1 MRSGLAKFVSDQAEG
16 LRRLLARHGS
26 RAIAVTGGSAG
37 VGGSTAVV
45 NLAAALAAQG
55 KDVLVVDEHAGE
67 PRSIATQ
74 TGVVAPERLVAFARG
89 EVALDAAVARHPAG
103 FAVLGAPRSYRVAC
117 KPSQLA
123 SVFDGPAD
131 VVLID
136 VQLERDGKLSDLAL
150 QAHDLMI
157 VTRVAAQAITDTYA
171 CMKRLHYAYAIAQFR
186 VLVNHVHSVA
196 DAHVAL
202 DNLSDVASRYLT
214 VSLEGAGCVAEDP
227 LIARSRDLSRCIVEA
242 FPSAPAA
249 RDFRHLADELQYWPM
264 RPAMSSRTP
273 WSAGAAV
280 TTTAP
285 RAEQPSAQHA

>member
-1 MRSGLAKFVSDQAEG
+1 MAKFVSDQAEG

-74 TGVVAPERLVAFARG
+74 TGDASPERFAAFARG
-89 EVALDAAVARHPAG
+89 EIALEAAVARHAAG
-103 FAVLGAPRSYRVAC
+103 FAVLGVPRSARAAC

-123 SVFDGPAD
+123 AVFDGPAD

-136 VQLERDGKLSDLAL
+136 VQLERDGMLSDLAL
-150 QAHDLMI
+150 QAHDLLI

-171 CMKRLHYAYAIAQFR
+171 CLKRLHYAYAIAQFR
-186 VLVNHVHSVA
+186 VLVNHVQSEA
-196 DAHVAL
+196 DARTAL
-202 DNLSDVASRYLT
+202 ENLADVSSRYLR
-214 VSLEGAGCVAEDP
+214 VSLEGAGCIAEDP
-227 LIARSRDLSRCIVEA
+227 LMARSRELSRCIVEGW
-242 FPSAPAA
+242 PSAPAA
-249 RDFRHLADELQYWPM
+249 RDFRQLASELQDWPM
-264 RPAMSSRTP
+264 RPAMSSRAP
-273 WSAGAAV
+273 WTAGAAV
-280 TTTAP
+280 TTASSH
-285 RAEQPSAQHA
+285 AEQPSAHHA

>member
-26 RAIAVTGGSAG
+26 RAIAVTGGTAG
-37 VGGSTAVV
+37 VGCSTTVV

-67 PRSIATQ
+67 PDAIVATPN
-74 TGVVAPERLVAFARG
+74 GAAAERFVAFTRG
-89 EVALDAAVARHPAG
+89 ELALDAATERHSAG
-103 FAVLGAPRSYRVAC
+103 FAVLAAPRSHRDMC

-123 SVFDGPAD
+123 AVFDSPAD

-136 VQLERDGKLSDLAL
+136 VQFERDGMLSDLAL
-150 QAHDLMI
+150 QAHDLMM

-186 VLVNHVHSVA
+186 MLVNHVHSVS
-196 DAHVAL
+196 DAQLAL
-202 DNLSDVASRYLT
+202 DNLAAVAGRYLT
-214 VSLEGAGCVAEDP
+214 VALEGAGCVAADP
-227 LIARSRDLSRCIVEA
+227 LTTRSAELSRCIVEA

-249 RDFRHLADELQYWPM
+249 RDFRHLAAELQYWPM
-264 RPAMSSRTP
+264 RPAMSSRAP
-273 WSAGAAV
+273 WAASAAV
-280 TTTAP
+280 TPASH
-285 RAEQPSAQHA
+285 AEQPSAQHA

>member
-1 MRSGLAKFVSDQAEG
+1 MANKFVSDQAEG

-37 VGGSTAVV
+37 VGCSTMVV

-67 PRSIATQ
+67 PDAIVAQ
-74 TGVVAPERLVAFARG
+74 PDGVAAGRFVAFARG
-89 EVALDAAVARHPAG
+89 EIALDAATERHSAG
-103 FAVLGAPRSYRVAC
+103 FAVLAAPRSHRELC

-123 SVFDGPAD
+123 AVFDSPAD

-136 VQLERDGKLSDLAL
+136 VQFERDGMLSDLAL
-150 QAHDLMI
+150 QAHDLMM

-196 DAHVAL
+196 DAQLAL
-202 DNLSDVASRYLT
+202 DNLADVAGRYLT
-214 VSLEGAGCVAEDP
+214 VALEGAGCVAADP
-227 LIARSRDLSRCIVEA
+227 LIARSGELSRCIVEA

-249 RDFRHLADELQYWPM
+249 RDFRHLAAELQYWPM
-264 RPAMSSRTP
+264 RPAMSSRAP
-273 WSAGAAV
+273 WAAGAAV
-280 TTTAP
+280 TSASH
-285 RAEQPSAQHA
+285 AEQPSAQHA